1 MTVHSPRSTVHGL
14 RSKVH
19 GSRAA
24 LAVVAVAIVASG
36 CGGDASSSSR
46 EAVRAQ
52 HLVLVTVDTL
62 RADRVGAYGYVPA
75 RTPAIDRL
83 AREGVRFTQAFTT
96 APITLPAH
104 ASLLTGRYPPG
115 HGARHNGLAMST
127 SVPTLAT
134 ILQQA
139 GFSTAAFVSAFP
151 LDKRFGLARGFDIY
165 DDQLPRGP
173 DRKPLNERAGDESV
187 RRAVEWLSSRATQR
201 TFLWLHLFEPH
212 APYGDAAS
220 GRSVAARYDDEVAAS
235 DRAIAQLLEA
245 LGARIDS
252 TLVVVAADH
261 GEAFGEHGE
270 IGHSIF
276 VYDTTLQIPLMM
288 RGPGIPIGREVT
300 TPVSLVDIAPTV
312 LPLLDVSGLD
322 ADGVSLVPT
331 FQTASAFAD
340 RAIYAESFAPLLDFG
355 WSPLRS
361 VRDATWKYIAAP
373 RAELYE
379 VAKDSGESADLSAK
393 DPQRAARLRAR
404 VEAFSGIEPP
414 DTTPDSDATRR
425 LRSLGYLGGAPGQA
439 NGSKRADP
447 KDRIQIASRLAEV
460 TSGEVRGDALLRHL
474 EAIIHDDPENP
485 QARLRLGYAEIARG
499 RCDRAEPHLEM
510 ALAARIPSADAGLA
524 LADCRGRS
532 NDVAGAF
539 RALEVARELEPGNP
553 VVEANLGLLAL
564 TRNDTTGAIRWLESA
579 LESDPD
585 LLEARFA
592 LARAFG
598 RAGRRDEAAAQAR
611 TLLEQLPPNA
621 PQRAE
626 VQRLLDAVR

>member
-1 MTVHSPRSTVHGL
+1 MTVHGPRPTVYGT
-14 RSKVH
+14 RS
-19 GSRAA
+19 S
-24 LAVVAVAIVASG
+24 LAMLVMIVVTSG

-46 EAVRAQ
+46 EAARAQ
-52 HLVLVTVDTL
+52 NLVLITVDTL

-115 HGARHNGLAMST
+115 HGARHNGLAMSA

-187 RRAVEWLSSRATQR
+187 RRAVEWLSSRTTQR

-252 TLVVVAADH
+252 TLIVVAADH

-270 IGHSIF
+270 IGHSIL
-276 VYDTTLQIPLMM
+276 VYDTTLRIPLVMK
-288 RGPGIPIGREVT
+288 GPGTPIGREVT
-300 TPVSLVDIAPTV
+300 TPVSLVDVAPTV
-312 LPLLDVSGLD
+312 LPLLDVSSLD

-331 FQTASAFAD
+331 FQTASAAAD
-340 RAIYAESFAPLLDFG
+340 REIYAESFAPLLDFG

-373 RAELYE
+373 RAELYQL
-379 VAKDSGESADLSAK
+379 AKDSGESADLSAK

-439 NGSKRADP
+439 TGSTRADP

-474 EAIIHDDPENP
+474 EAIIRDDPENP

-564 TRNDTTGAIRWLESA
+564 TRNDTAEAIRWLESA

-611 TLLEQLPPNA
+611 TLLEQLPPDA
-621 PQRAE
+621 AQRAE